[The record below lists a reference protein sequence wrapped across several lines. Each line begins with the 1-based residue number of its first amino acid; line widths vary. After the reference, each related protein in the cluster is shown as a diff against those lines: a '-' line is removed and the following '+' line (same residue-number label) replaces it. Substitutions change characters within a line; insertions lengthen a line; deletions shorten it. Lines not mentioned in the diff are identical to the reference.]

1 MDVFIAQVRYYDGLT
16 RYAVFDGTGVL
27 TGSLFPTAD
36 DARAFESMLQSTT
49 FPWRRF

>member
-27 TGSLFPTAD
+27 ATSFVLRSFGDTEVKRCPC
-36 DARAFESMLQSTT
+36 AR
-49 FPWRRF
+49 P